1 MDVTGYVNVTAR
13 DSRPIRDRQGL
24 FIEQIAPGAF
34 AHALTAG
41 NPVELRFNHRQV
53 LGSTEDVLQLREDNI
68 GLKAHAVVTDPAVIA
83 KAEAGELRGWSIGF
97 IKKADE
103 WTGEGD
109 GRRRVVSEMELREV
123 SILDKTP
130 AYIATSIETRGEEDL
145 LIEYRVDTEPLDL
158 VQARAQDPE
167 PEPAPED
174 TGAADIARKRLE
186 LEKHRRRDHT

>member
-1 MDVTGYVNVTAR
+1 
-13 DSRPIRDRQGL
+13 
-24 FIEQIAPGAF
+24 
-34 AHALTAG
+34 
-41 NPVELRFNHRQV
+41 
-53 LGSTEDVLQLREDNI
+53 
-68 GLKAHAVVTDPAVIA
+68 
-83 KAEAGELRGWSIGF
+83 
-97 IKKADE
+97 
-103 WTGEGD
+103 
-109 GRRRVVSEMELREV
+109 MELREV

-158 VQARAQDPE
+158 VQARAQDPA